1 MDYAWQNVKLIQ
13 SGNKYINPKNIAM
26 IEDKGNKKT
35 EITLST
41 NEKVKL
47 DVPAY
52 TVKNAMLSANDE
64 RKAGTVLNLNA

>member
-13 SGNKYINPKNIAM
+13 SGNMYINPKNIAM
-26 IEDKGNKKT
+26 IENKGDKKT

-41 NEKVKL
+41 NEKIKL

-52 TVKNAMLSANDE
+52 EVKNAMLSAHDDK
-64 RKAGTVLNLNA
+64 RAGTVLNLNA

>member
-13 SGNKYINPKNIAM
+13 SGNMYINPKNIAM
-26 IEDKGNKKT
+26 IENKGDKKT

-41 NEKVKL
+41 NEKIKL

-52 TVKNAMLSANDE
+52 EVKNAMLSAHDDK
-64 RKAGTVLNLNA
+64 KAGTVLNLNA